1 MLATTKL
8 SKTELSKTEQSRGF
22 LGRFW
27 ILTEFGLPLMK
38 YVHKLLVECILI
50 PLGLTAVAL
59 AADAGIKK
67 NSDLKQ

>member
-1 MLATTKL
+1 
-8 SKTELSKTEQSRGF
+8 
-22 LGRFW
+22 
-27 ILTEFGLPLMK
+27 MK

>member
-1 MLATTKL
+1 
-8 SKTELSKTEQSRGF
+8 
-22 LGRFW
+22 
-27 ILTEFGLPLMK
+27 MK
-38 YVHKLLVECILI
+38 YVDKLLVECILI